1 MREINNINEFKS
13 KIKLICWDLDGTLFD
28 TETMWYNMNK
38 LVVEKY
44 GSILNNDQISKVS
57 EEIAANTYK
66 SIGYRANADIALNY
80 FKENNIL
87 QVIINK
93 CDLTNKA
100 MLNNENV
107 NKTFALKNFDQ
118 IISEKLFDDKFNDED
133 MYLKA
138 LDMFDIKDKSSVVA
152 ICDMPFELKIAKNV
166 GILTIWAKNK
176 DYPFTEKE
184 LKDIEDN
191 ADFYVEDFKDL
202 IVL

>member
-1 MREINNINEFKS
+1 MKKLGKINELKS

-28 TETMWYNMNK
+28 TETMWNNMDK
-38 LVVEKY
+38 LVAEKY
-44 GSILNNDQISKVS
+44 GSTLNSNQISKAS

-93 CDLTNKA
+93 CDLTNKT
-100 MLNNENV
+100 MFNNEIV
-107 NKTFALKNFDQ
+107 NKTFAFNNFDQ
-118 IISEKLFDDKFNDED
+118 IISEKSFDDKFNDED
-133 MYLKA
+133 MYIKA
-138 LDMFDIKDKSSVVA
+138 LDMFGIKDKSSVVA
-152 ICDMPFELKIAKNV
+152 ICDMPFELKSAKNV

-176 DYPFTEKE
+176 EYSFTENE
-184 LKDIEDN
+184 LKDIEEN

-202 IVL
+202 IV

>member
-1 MREINNINEFKS
+1 MKKLGKINELKS

-28 TETMWYNMNK
+28 TETMWNNMDK
-38 LVVEKY
+38 LVAEKY
-44 GSILNNDQISKVS
+44 GSTQNSNQISKAS

-93 CDLTNKA
+93 CDLTNKT
-100 MLNNENV
+100 MFNNEIV
-107 NKTFALKNFDQ
+107 NKTFAFNSFDQ
-118 IISEKLFDDKFNDED
+118 IISEKSFDDKFNDED
-133 MYLKA
+133 MYIKA
-138 LDMFDIKDKSSVVA
+138 LDMFGIKDKSSVVA
-152 ICDMPFELKIAKNV
+152 ICDMPFELKSAKNV

-176 DYPFTEKE
+176 EYSFTENE
-184 LKDIEDN
+184 LKDIEEN

-202 IVL
+202 IV